1 MKQDKKFKEL
11 SQSELEET
19 VGGNSK
25 NVLLTGPFDWLK
37 NFQNKAKKQT

>member
-11 SQSELEET
+11 NQSELEET

-37 NFQNKAKKQT
+37 RTHKLTKHA